1 MLVKGKKMRTRAFVL
16 PVRQDARRGRALAL
30 ASAGLLLGAALLT
43 TGTARAETAGATYE
57 IYFGGL
63 HVLTAKAQW
72 ERGAAGYHITGEAE
86 TQGMLGWLH
95 PWKGA
100 TESRGLLAAGQVTP
114 RLYETR
120 GTSDEGEKL
129 VRLSYDPKGD
139 LVESLV
145 QPQQDEEERHPLPAN
160 AGDGTLDPLSVVA
173 GLSEL
178 LRNGGRCEGS
188 FPVFDGRKRYDVF
201 VSDAG
206 EKVLEP
212 TSYSIFAGTARG
224 CRLDYKLLGGHRV
237 ERSKYAETARER
249 IVWVGRP
256 QEGAPLLPVRLEIET
271 AYGTVMGH
279 LTGFETGA
287 QVAQKSETA
296 ETGQIRPQ

>member
-1 MLVKGKKMRTRAFVL
+1 MRARAFVL
-16 PVRQDARRGRALAL
+16 PGCRDARPGRALAL

-43 TGTARAETAGATYE
+43 AGAARAETASATYE
-57 IYFGGL
+57 IYFGGFQ
-63 HVLTAKAQW
+63 VLTATAEW
-72 ERGAAGYHITGEAE
+72 ERGPEGYRIAGEAE

-95 PWKGA
+95 PWRGA
-100 TESRGLLAAGQVTP
+100 TESRGLLTAGQVIP

-120 GTSDEGEKL
+120 GTSDEGEKV
-129 VRLSYDPKGD
+129 VRLSYDPEGD
-139 LVESLV
+139 LVDSLV

-212 TSYSIFAGTARG
+212 TSYSIFAGPARG

-237 ERSKYAETARER
+237 ERNKYAETARER
-249 IVWVGRP
+249 IVWVARP
-256 QEGAPLLPVRLEIET
+256 QERGPLVPVRLEIET

-287 QVAQKSETA
+287 QVAQRSTE
-296 ETGQIRPQ
+296 

>member
-1 MLVKGKKMRTRAFVL
+1 MRVQAFVL
-16 PVRQDARRGRALAL
+16 PVRRRLGPSGALAA
-30 ASAGLLLGAALLT
+30 ASAGLLFGAALLT
-43 TGTARAETAGATYE
+43 AGSARAEPASATYE
-57 IYFGGL
+57 IYFGGF
-63 HVLTAKAQW
+63 HVLTATAEW
-72 ERGAAGYHITGEAE
+72 EQGPEGYRIAGEAE
-86 TQGMLGWLH
+86 TQGMLGWMH
-95 PWKGA
+95 PWKGE
-100 TESRGLLAAGQVTP
+100 TESRGLLAAGEVIP

-129 VRLSYDPKGD
+129 VRLSYDPEGD
-139 LVESLV
+139 LVDSLV
-145 QPQQDEEERHPLPAN
+145 QPQQDDEERHPLPAN

-178 LRNGGRCEGS
+178 LRNGGRCEAS

-249 IVWVGRP
+249 IVWVARP

-279 LTGFETGA
+279 LTGFEEDT
-287 QVAQKSETA
+287 QVARRSGVQTEDKLA
-296 ETGQIRPQ
+296 Q